1 MNPFWSVCARAMA
14 LALLLASSVSLAQT
28 YPSKPIRW
36 IIPFPP
42 GGAMDA
48 MARTLAPKMSERLGQ
63 PVVTENRPG
72 AGGNIGSEAAAKSAP
87 DGHTI
92 LIVSVGHAVNP
103 SLYAGMTFD
112 PVKDFAAVTLLA
124 VVPNVLVVNPSVG
137 AGSVA
142 ELVAL
147 AKAQPGRLTYASAGN
162 GTSIHLAGVLFASM
176 AGLDLL
182 HVPYKGSGPAVT
194 DLLGGQ
200 VSMMFESITSA
211 RTHISSGKLRA
222 LAVTTVRRSQA
233 LPDVPTVAEAGIRGY
248 EVSPWFAV
256 FVPAKTPKP
265 VVARLHAEITGALR
279 LPDVRER
286 LASIGAEPI
295 GSSPEEL
302 ATHLKSEMARWAGII
317 RDRGIKAD

>member
-137 AGSVA
+137 AGSIA

-162 GTSIHLAGVLFASM
+162 GTSIHLAGVLFASL

-182 HVPYKGSGPAVT
+182 HIPYKGSGPAVT

-211 RTHISSGKLRA
+211 RPHIASGKLRA
-222 LAVTTVRRSQA
+222 LAVTTARRSQA

-248 EVSPWFAV
+248 EVSPWFSV
-256 FVPAKTPKP
+256 FVPARTPKP

-279 LPDVRER
+279 SPDVRER
-286 LASIGAEPI
+286 FASLGAEPI

-302 ATHLKSEMARWAGII
+302 ATHLKSETARWAGII